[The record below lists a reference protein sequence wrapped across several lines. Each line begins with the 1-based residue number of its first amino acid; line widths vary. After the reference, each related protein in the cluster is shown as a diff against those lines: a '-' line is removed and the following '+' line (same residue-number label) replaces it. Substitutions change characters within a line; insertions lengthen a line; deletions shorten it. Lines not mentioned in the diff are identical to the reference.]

1 MHTLSSHLHVILI
14 SSQKPAAKATATKA
28 APKKA
33 AAAKKAA
40 PAPKAPAAKAAPATK
55 TKANTAK
62 PRKPAA
68 SAKKST
74 VVSHLALEVMY
85 SILTYCKAD
94 AIVEKPT
101 VLTKTKSG
109 RVSKGSV
116 AKKEPV
122 KRAAAKKAAP
132 KKPAASPK
140 KSPAKAA
147 A

>member
-1 MHTLSSHLHVILI
+1 MYTLSVHLHAPLT
-14 SSQKPAAKATATKA
+14 SLQKPAAKATATKA

-74 VVSHLALEVMY
+74 VVSYL
-85 SILTYCKAD
+85 
-94 AIVEKPT
+94 IVD
-101 VLTKTKSG
+101 VTKLYPDMFARRMPSS
-109 RVSKGSV
+109 R
-116 AKKEPV
+116 
-122 KRAAAKKAAP
+122 
-132 KKPAASPK
+132 SPQS
-140 KSPAKAA
+140 SPRPSQVV
-147 A
+147 